1 MRALW
6 AAEGASEGLAMSRR
20 VVVTGMGTVT
30 PHADEVAELFRQ
42 LSEGVSAV
50 RRIQSFDPDGL
61 PSQVAAEV
69 RYPVTG
75 PERVGPYDLR
85 PRAMKF
91 ATATAHRAL
100 ADAGIEPVED
110 PAVRSRRAVHLSVG
124 VGSTAMEALGPIT
137 LRTWGAPDG
146 DSKREMPDFRRAA
159 AEEPDRIR
167 ILEDWFVDQ
176 AAPALAH
183 MMGADRVSTAAS
195 ACASGSHS
203 VLDAVNL
210 IRLGR
215 ADQVLAGGVCTPVT
229 RSMMPGFAMLSA
241 LTTRNDDPAAA
252 SRPFDLDRDGF
263 IMAEGCSLL
272 VLEELECARAR
283 GATIHGEV
291 MGVGIATDAYR
302 LTDPEPT
309 GRGMAAAMGNALAD
323 AGVDRERV
331 DYINAHGT
339 STKLNDAAETKAMKM
354 AFGPHAATTPVSSSK
369 SMFGHLIHA
378 AGVTESIICLQSIA
392 QGVLTPTIN
401 QHHSDPDCDLD
412 YVPNVARDADVR
424 FALNNSFGFGG
435 QNVSVLFGRYD
446 GSTP

>member
-1 MRALW
+1 MN
-6 AAEGASEGLAMSRR
+6 RR
-20 VVVTGMGTVT
+20 VVVTGLGTVT
-30 PHADEVAELFRQ
+30 PHADDVGELFRQ

-50 RRIQSFDPDGL
+50 RRITSFDPTGL
-61 PSQVAAEV
+61 PSQIAAEV
-69 RYPVTG
+69 RYEVTG
-75 PERVGPYDLR
+75 PSEVGPYDLS

-91 ATATAHRAL
+91 ATAAAYRAL
-100 ADAGIEPVED
+100 ASAGIEATDD
-110 PAVRSRRAVHLSVG
+110 PSLRSRRAVHISVG

-137 LRTWGAPDG
+137 LKTWGLPGGEDG
-146 DSKREMPDFRRAA
+146 REMEAFRRAA
-159 AEEPDRIR
+159 AQDSTRSR
-167 ILEDWFVDQ
+167 VLEDWFVDQ

-195 ACASGSHS
+195 ACASGSHT
-203 VLDAVNL
+203 LMDAVNL

-252 SRPFDLDRDGF
+252 SRPFDAGRDGF

-272 VLEELECARAR
+272 VLEELSSAQAR
-283 GATIHGEV
+283 GATIYGEI

-309 GRGMAAAMGNALAD
+309 GRGMAAAMTAAMAD
-323 AGVDRERV
+323 AGVQPENI

-339 STKLNDAAETKAMKM
+339 STKLNDAAETLAMKT
-354 AFGPHAATTPVSSSK
+354 ALGSHALTTPVSSSK

-378 AGVTESIICLQSIA
+378 AGCTEAIICLHSIRE
-392 QGVLTPTIN
+392 GVLTPTIN
-401 QHHSDPDCDLD
+401 QETTDPDCDLD
-412 YVPNVARDADVR
+412 YVPNVAREASVR
-424 FALNNSFGFGG
+424 LALNNSFGFGG
-435 QNVSVLFGRYD
+435 QNVSVVLGSYD
-446 GSTP
+446 GGAA